1 MLRIP
6 FTITHGSEVW
16 KSVYTSTIKMFR
28 DLAKLKNLTQI
39 LKSLLMLL
47 SLPLLET
54 IITIS
59 LNHKTTG
66 LVAFSNI

>member
-1 MLRIP
+1 MK
-6 FTITHGSEVW
+6 GS
-16 KSVYTSTIKMFR
+16 IF
-28 DLAKLKNLTQI
+28 TQI

-59 LNHKTTG
+59 FNHKTTG
-66 LVAFSNI
+66 LVTFSNIWLAGVSLKKKKKKVPVELDFQIS

>member
-1 MLRIP
+1 
-6 FTITHGSEVW
+6 
-16 KSVYTSTIKMFR
+16 MFR

-66 LVAFSNI
+66 LVAFSNIWLAGVSHLELNFQMS